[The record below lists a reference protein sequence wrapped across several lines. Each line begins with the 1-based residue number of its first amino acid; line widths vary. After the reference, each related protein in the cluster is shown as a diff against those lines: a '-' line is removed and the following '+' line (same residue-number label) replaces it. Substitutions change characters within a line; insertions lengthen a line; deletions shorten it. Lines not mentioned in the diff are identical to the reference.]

1 LEQRR
6 LLKECSGGRDIPT
19 FEPARCWQDKISL
32 TPRRIL
38 EEVQADEALYLTQRL
53 A

>member
-6 LLKECSGGRDIPT
+6 VLKEHRGGRDIPA
-19 FEPARCWQDKISL
+19 FEPARRRQEKISL

-38 EEVQADEALYLTQRL
+38 EEVQADETLYLTQSL

>member
-1 LEQRR
+1 V
-6 LLKECSGGRDIPT
+6 LKEHRGGRDIPT
-19 FEPARCWQDKISL
+19 FEPARRWQDKVSF

-38 EEVQADEALYLTQRL
+38 EEVQADETLYLTQSL

>member
-1 LEQRR
+1 V
-6 LLKECSGGRDIPT
+6 LKEHRGGRDIPT
-19 FEPARCWQDKISL
+19 FEPARRWQEKVSF

-38 EEVQADEALYLTQRL
+38 EEIQADETFYLTQSL